1 MYPISGF
8 KDLSS
13 SLVAWGTLMLAAA
26 TFTLVQHNIK
36 QEGNRRKNEL
46 SKEKRDR
53 DVALLNDIID
63 WAVESSNPRQPIE
76 STVILGDIDNE
87 PERRL
92 ILSALTI
99 LRNDIRAMLAK
110 SLYISRISLLFG
122 ETLQKRIDT
131 LDGHL
136 RKQESIV
143 MKCQNSVIQK
153 KPNEFSTAW
162 GELLDSWDPL
172 VKLVTEVL
180 DTAIGVKLTILNI

>member
-1 MYPISGF
+1 MKFVYFFVSSTLLLIIILVVMYPISGF

-26 TFTLVQHNIK
+26 TFTLVLHNMK

-87 PERRL
+87 PE
-92 ILSALTI
+92 
-99 LRNDIRAMLAK
+99 
-110 SLYISRISLLFG
+110 
-122 ETLQKRIDT
+122 
-131 LDGHL
+131 
-136 RKQESIV
+136 
-143 MKCQNSVIQK
+143 
-153 KPNEFSTAW
+153 
-162 GELLDSWDPL
+162 
-172 VKLVTEVL
+172 
-180 DTAIGVKLTILNI
+180 